1 MSPIGLVSL
10 NAKLGFD
17 PFTLGFHDS
26 VHAIQLAHCLNVSF
40 IVLNP
45 VLGIEPI

>member
-26 VHAIQLAHCLNVSF
+26 VHAIQLAYCLNVSIMIVVSF
-40 IVLNP
+40 IV
-45 VLGIEPI
+45 